1 VGHCGV
7 FDLSGGLNFGQNT
20 AVAARGLTVY
30 RTADDTPIHPTDS
43 RKYPMKKQ
51 SLILAMAACLSLGA
65 VGLMPV
71 ASADTTTPLAGAV
84 TVSELTGEVV
94 AINKETRQMTIR
106 TPDGSFE
113 VLDIPAEVKRNDHI
127 EVGNKVAITET
138 EAVLVDV
145 EKGRD
150 AGSMGSVE
158 KTTVKPEAGTK
169 PAGTITTKLKLY
181 GKVESVDRAASQVT
195 IRGPEKLV
203 TLSVKDK
210 AILDQLKPGDGVIAT
225 YVRTITGKVTFN

>member
-1 VGHCGV
+1 
-7 FDLSGGLNFGQNT
+7 
-20 AVAARGLTVY
+20 
-30 RTADDTPIHPTDS
+30 
-43 RKYPMKKQ
+43 MKKQ
-51 SLILAMAACLSLGA
+51 SLMLALAACLSLGTA
-65 VGLMPV
+65 GL
-71 ASADTTTPLAGAV
+71 ASLAGADTTTPLAGAV
-84 TVSELTGEVV
+84 TVSDLSGEVV
-94 AINKETRQMTIR
+94 AINKESRQMTIR

-113 VLDIPAEVKRNDHI
+113 VLDIPAEVTRIDHI

-150 AGSMGSVE
+150 AGSMGSIE
-158 KTTVKPEAGTK
+158 KTTVAPDAGTK